1 MKSDIKKQRAKTGP
15 KPETLKL
22 KGDWKELVKKAL
34 GKERPEGGW
43 PEPKKKGKRGRK

>member
-1 MKSDIKKQRAKTGP
+1 MKSDSKKTRAKRGP

-22 KGDWKELVKKAL
+22 DGDWKELVKKAL

-43 PEPKKKGKRGRK
+43 PMPKKGKKNK